1 MILKYYLRPRREYQ
15 KILEALRI
23 EMWLG
28 LIPVA
33 AFVIPLRLIGITR
46 EDDRTLIETC
56 IKPVGYP
63 HFFSGAD

>member
-1 MILKYYLRPRREYQ
+1 LSATSAHDTEILLAAPSWVA

-46 EDDRTLIETC
+46 EDDRTLIEIC
-56 IKPVGYP
+56 IKPVG
-63 HFFSGAD
+63 